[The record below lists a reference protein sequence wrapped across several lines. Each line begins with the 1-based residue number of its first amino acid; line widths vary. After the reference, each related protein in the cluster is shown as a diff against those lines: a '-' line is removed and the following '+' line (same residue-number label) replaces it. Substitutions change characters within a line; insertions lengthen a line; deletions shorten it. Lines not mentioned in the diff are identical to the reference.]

1 MAVLRGVA
9 VSAFGSVPP
18 KGRVLPLVVRFRD
31 RTALAPHHSGTPHL
45 CVLSPLR
52 YAPPLRS
59 KSGVWSGS
67 APPRLF
73 IGYRLP
79 MPQSRSVPC
88 SVRLFVLAS
97 TPPTSV
103 RFLSFRTAVRFI
115 CLSAACLRP
124 YWARPQLRGHSGGVG
139 CPALSRSGVP
149 PSPPRSTPLP
159 LVAPRH
165 GGRGYGRAVVG
176 LRPPLFCRLARETK
190 MALSRFRSGCRYA
203 SPCVRYASAA
213 PFWFPAPAQIMRF
226 FKIPNNVGTFSFL
239 RDRIPT
245 LLGISKN
252 RQQINKCFY
261 PAVAG
266 GCLHPSTLPPSVFHG
281 CGLSPQKV
289 PLRAQTP
296 HPPA

>member
-1 MAVLRGVA
+1 MGARSGVA
-9 VSAFGSVPP
+9 VFAVGSVPP
-18 KGRVLPLVVRFRD
+18 KGRVLPLVVRFRG
-31 RTALAPHHSGTPHL
+31 RATLAPHLSGTPPL
-45 CVLSPLR
+45 RVPSPLR
-52 YAPPLRS
+52 CAPPLRS

-79 MPQSRSVPC
+79 MPQSRCIPC

-97 TPPTSV
+97 TPPPSV
-103 RFLSFRTAVRFI
+103 RFKSFRTTVRFI

-165 GGRGYGRAVVG
+165 GGRGFGREVVG
-176 LRPPLFCRLARETK
+176 LRPPLFCRLARAPI

-213 PFWFPAPAQIMRF
+213 PFWVHAPALIMRF
-226 FKIPNNVGTFSFL
+226 FKIPNIVGTFSLL

-245 LLGISKN
+245 MLGI
-252 RQQINKCFY
+252 
-261 PAVAG
+261 
-266 GCLHPSTLPPSVFHG
+266 
-281 CGLSPQKV
+281 
-289 PLRAQTP
+289 
-296 HPPA
+296 

>member
-1 MAVLRGVA
+1 
-9 VSAFGSVPP
+9 
-18 KGRVLPLVVRFRD
+18 
-31 RTALAPHHSGTPHL
+31 
-45 CVLSPLR
+45 
-52 YAPPLRS
+52 
-59 KSGVWSGS
+59 
-67 APPRLF
+67 
-73 IGYRLP
+73 
-79 MPQSRSVPC
+79 MPQSRCAPYSVG
-88 SVRLFVLAS
+88 LFVPAG

-103 RFLSFRTAVRFI
+103 RLWSFRTAVRFI

-190 MALSRFRSGCRYA
+190 MALTRYCSGCRYA

-213 PFWFPAPAQIMRF
+213 PFWFPAPALIRRF
-226 FKIPNNVGTFSFL
+226 FKIPDIVGTFSFL

-245 LLGISKN
+245 MSGISKT
-252 RQQINKCFY
+252 RQPSNICAS
-261 PAVAG
+261 AVVDG
-266 GCLHPSTLPPSVFHG
+266 GGLPPSTLPPSVFHG
-281 CGLSPQKV
+281 CGLSPKKV
-289 PLRAQTP
+289 PLRAPTP